1 MVKYSPKENS
11 YKEMY
16 LINKFEKDVME
27 NSLQNMRIDKTKTT
41 QKIPASNTTS
51 SENEKEALETSNKKK
66 SQSENGNEN
75 LVSNENDIEGSNLE
89 ILNSS
94 VETEKFPNDKAS
106 SVNENTPTSEKRID
120 RNISRNNS
128 ILTPSDLKRI
138 LSTEKRAMKKIKQIA
153 RRAPEKRQTRKDA
166 NLINKERQ
174 RQVVTVKNAEP
185 LTMIYPISK
194 KRKLNNQNE
203 FTEDIFH
210 NWRV

>member
-1 MVKYSPKENS
+1 MVKYSPNENT

-27 NSLQNMRIDKTKTT
+27 SSLQNMRHDKTKTT
-41 QKIPASNTTS
+41 QKIPTSNKTS
-51 SENEKEALETSNKKK
+51 SENEKEGLETPNKKK

-75 LVSNENDIEGSNLE
+75 PVSNENDIGGSNLE

-94 VETEKFPNDKAS
+94 VETEKFPNDKAP

-138 LSTEKRAMKKIKQIA
+138 LSTEKRAMRKIKQIA
-153 RRAPEKRQTRKDA
+153 RRVPEKRQTRKDA
-166 NLINKERQ
+166 SLLNKS

>member
-1 MVKYSPKENS
+1 MVKYSPNENT

-27 NSLQNMRIDKTKTT
+27 SSLQNMRHDKTKST
-41 QKIPASNTTS
+41 QKIPTSNKTS
-51 SENEKEALETSNKKK
+51 SENETEALETPNKKK
-66 SQSENGNEN
+66 PQSEKGNEIRM
-75 LVSNENDIEGSNLE
+75 SNENDIETSIPE

-94 VETEKFPNDKAS
+94 TETEKIPNDKTS
-106 SVNENTPTSEKRID
+106 SVNENTTTSEKRID
-120 RNISRNNS
+120 RNISRNRP
-128 ILTPSDLKRI
+128 ILTPSDMKRI
-138 LSTEKRAMKKIKQIA
+138 LSTEKRAMRKIKQIA

>member
-1 MVKYSPKENS
+1 MVKYSPNENT

-27 NSLQNMRIDKTKTT
+27 SSLQNMRHDKTKST
-41 QKIPASNTTS
+41 QKIPTSNKTS
-51 SENEKEALETSNKKK
+51 SENETEALETPNKKK
-66 SQSENGNEN
+66 PQSEKGNEIRM
-75 LVSNENDIEGSNLE
+75 SNENDIETSIPE

-94 VETEKFPNDKAS
+94 TETEKIPNDKTS
-106 SVNENTPTSEKRID
+106 SVNENTTTSEKRID
-120 RNISRNNS
+120 RNISRNKP
-128 ILTPSDLKRI
+128 ILTPSDMKRI
-138 LSTEKRAMKKIKQIA
+138 LSTEKRAMRKIKQIA

-174 RQVVTVKNAEP
+174 RRVVTVKNAEP

>member
-1 MVKYSPKENS
+1 MKKMVKYSPNENT

-27 NSLQNMRIDKTKTT
+27 SSLQNMRHDKTKTT
-41 QKIPASNTTS
+41 QKIPTSNKTS

-75 LVSNENDIEGSNLE
+75 PVSNENDIGGSNLE

-94 VETEKFPNDKAS
+94 VETEKLPNDKTS
-106 SVNENTPTSEKRID
+106 SVNENTTASEKRID

-138 LSTEKRAMKKIKQIA
+138 LSTEKRAMRKIKQIA
-153 RRAPEKRQTRKDA
+153 RRAAEKRQTRKDA

-194 KRKLNNQNE
+194 K
-203 FTEDIFH
+203 TET
-210 NWRV
+210 

>member
-1 MVKYSPKENS
+1 MVKYSPNENT

-27 NSLQNMRIDKTKTT
+27 NSLQNMRNDKTKTT
-41 QKIPASNTTS
+41 QKIPASNNTS

-75 LVSNENDIEGSNLE
+75 LVSNENDIGGSNLE

-94 VETEKFPNDKAS
+94 VETEKIPNDKTS

-138 LSTEKRAMKKIKQIA
+138 LSTEKRAMRKIKQIA

>member
-1 MVKYSPKENS
+1 MEKYSPNENT

-27 NSLQNMRIDKTKTT
+27 SSLQNMRHDKTKST
-41 QKIPASNTTS
+41 QKIPKSNKTS

-75 LVSNENDIEGSNLE
+75 QVSNEDDIEGSNLE

-94 VETEKFPNDKAS
+94 VETEKLPNDKTS
-106 SVNENTPTSEKRID
+106 SVNENTTASEKRID

-128 ILTPSDLKRI
+128 LLTPSDLKRI
-138 LSTEKRAMKKIKQIA
+138 LSTEKRAMRKIKQIV
-153 RRAPEKRQTRKDA
+153 RRVPEKRQTRKDA

-194 KRKLNNQNE
+194 K
-203 FTEDIFH
+203 TET
-210 NWRV
+210 

>member
-1 MVKYSPKENS
+1 MVKYSPNENT

-27 NSLQNMRIDKTKTT
+27 SSLQNMRHDKTKST
-41 QKIPASNTTS
+41 QKIPTSNKTS
-51 SENEKEALETSNKKK
+51 SENETEALETPNKKK
-66 SQSENGNEN
+66 PQSEKGKEN
-75 LVSNENDIEGSNLE
+75 RMSNENDIETSIPE

-94 VETEKFPNDKAS
+94 TETEKIPNDKTS
-106 SVNENTPTSEKRID
+106 SVNENTTTSEKRID
-120 RNISRNNS
+120 RNISRNKP
-128 ILTPSDLKRI
+128 ILTPSDMKRI
-138 LSTEKRAMKKIKQIA
+138 LSTEKRAMRKIKQIA

-174 RQVVTVKNAEP
+174 RRVVTVKNAEP

>member
-1 MVKYSPKENS
+1 MVKYSPNENI

-27 NSLQNMRIDKTKTT
+27 SSLQNMRHDKTKTT
-41 QKIPASNTTS
+41 QKIPTSNKTS
-51 SENEKEALETSNKKK
+51 SENETEALETPNKKK
-66 SQSENGNEN
+66 PQSEKGNEN
-75 LVSNENDIEGSNLE
+75 RMSNENDIETSIPE

-94 VETEKFPNDKAS
+94 TETEKIPNDKTS
-106 SVNENTPTSEKRID
+106 SVNENTTTSEKRID
-120 RNISRNNS
+120 RNISRNRP
-128 ILTPSDLKRI
+128 ILTPSDMKRI
-138 LSTEKRAMKKIKQIA
+138 LSTEKRAMRKIKQIA

-174 RQVVTVKNAEP
+174 RRVVTVKNAEP

>member
-1 MVKYSPKENS
+1 MVKYLPNENT

-16 LINKFEKDVME
+16 LINKFDKDVME
-27 NSLQNMRIDKTKTT
+27 SSLQNMRHDKTKST
-41 QKIPASNTTS
+41 QKIPTSNKTS
-51 SENEKEALETSNKKK
+51 SENETEALETPNKKK
-66 SQSENGNEN
+66 PQSEKGNEN
-75 LVSNENDIEGSNLE
+75 RMSNENDIETSIPE

-94 VETEKFPNDKAS
+94 TETEKIPNDKTS
-106 SVNENTPTSEKRID
+106 SVNENTTTSEKRID

-138 LSTEKRAMKKIKQIA
+138 LSTEKRAMRKIKQIA
-153 RRAPEKRQTRKDA
+153 RRVPEKRQTRKDA
-166 NLINKERQ
+166 SLLNKS

>member
-1 MVKYSPKENS
+1 MVKYSPNENT

-27 NSLQNMRIDKTKTT
+27 SSLQNMRHDKTKST
-41 QKIPASNTTS
+41 QKIPTSNKTS
-51 SENEKEALETSNKKK
+51 SENETEALETPNKKK
-66 SQSENGNEN
+66 PQSEKGNEIRM
-75 LVSNENDIEGSNLE
+75 SNENDIETSIPE

-94 VETEKFPNDKAS
+94 TETEKIPNDKTS
-106 SVNENTPTSEKRID
+106 SVNENTTTSEKRID
-120 RNISRNNS
+120 RNISRNKP
-128 ILTPSDLKRI
+128 ILTPSDMKRI
-138 LSTEKRAMKKIKQIA
+138 LSTEKRAMRKIKQIA

-194 KRKLNNQNE
+194 KRKLHNPNE

>member
-1 MVKYSPKENS
+1 MVKYSPNENT

-27 NSLQNMRIDKTKTT
+27 SSLQNMRHDKTKTT
-41 QKIPASNTTS
+41 QKIPTSNKTS
-51 SENEKEALETSNKKK
+51 SENETEALETPNKKK
-66 SQSENGNEN
+66 PQSEKGNEIRM
-75 LVSNENDIEGSNLE
+75 SNENDIETSIPE

-94 VETEKFPNDKAS
+94 TETEKIPNDKTS
-106 SVNENTPTSEKRID
+106 SVNENTTTSEKRID
-120 RNISRNNS
+120 RNISRNRP
-128 ILTPSDLKRI
+128 ILTPSDMKRI
-138 LSTEKRAMKKIKQIA
+138 LSTEKRAMRKIKQIA

>member
-1 MVKYSPKENS
+1 MVKYSPNENT

-27 NSLQNMRIDKTKTT
+27 SSLQNMRHDKTKTT
-41 QKIPASNTTS
+41 QKIPTSNKTS
-51 SENEKEALETSNKKK
+51 SENETEALETPNKKK
-66 SQSENGNEN
+66 PQSEKGNEIRM
-75 LVSNENDIEGSNLE
+75 SNENDIETSIPE

-94 VETEKFPNDKAS
+94 TETEKIPNDKTS
-106 SVNENTPTSEKRID
+106 SVNENTTTSEKRID
-120 RNISRNNS
+120 RNISRNKP
-128 ILTPSDLKRI
+128 ILTPSDMKRI
-138 LSTEKRAMKKIKQIA
+138 LSTEKRAMRKIKQIA

-185 LTMIYPISK
+185 LSMIYPISK

>member
-1 MVKYSPKENS
+1 MVKYSPNENT

-27 NSLQNMRIDKTKTT
+27 SSLQNMRHDKTKST
-41 QKIPASNTTS
+41 QKIPTSNRTS
-51 SENEKEALETSNKKK
+51 SENEKEALETPNKKK

-75 LVSNENDIEGSNLE
+75 PVSNENDIGGSNLE

-94 VETEKFPNDKAS
+94 VETEKFPNDKTS
-106 SVNENTPTSEKRID
+106 SVNKNTPTSEKRID

-138 LSTEKRAMKKIKQIA
+138 LSTEKRAMRKIKQIA

-174 RQVVTVKNAEP
+174 RRVVTVKNAEP

>member
-27 NSLQNMRIDKTKTT
+27 NSLQNMRNDKTKTT

-120 RNISRNNS
+120 RNISRNKS

-138 LSTEKRAMKKIKQIA
+138 LSTEKRAMRKIKQIA

-166 NLINKERQ
+166 NLINKEHQ
-174 RQVVTVKNAEP
+174 RRVVTVKNAEP

>member
-1 MVKYSPKENS
+1 MVKYSPKDNS

-51 SENEKEALETSNKKK
+51 SENEKEALETSKKKK

-106 SVNENTPTSEKRID
+106 SVNEITPTSEKRID

-138 LSTEKRAMKKIKQIA
+138 LSTEKRAMRKIKQIA

>member
-1 MVKYSPKENS
+1 MVKYSPNENT

-27 NSLQNMRIDKTKTT
+27 SSLQNMRHDKTKTT
-41 QKIPASNTTS
+41 QKIPTSNKTS

-75 LVSNENDIEGSNLE
+75 LVSNENDIGGSNLE

-94 VETEKFPNDKAS
+94 VETEKLPNDKTS
-106 SVNENTPTSEKRID
+106 SVNENTTASEKRID

-138 LSTEKRAMKKIKQIA
+138 LSTEKRAMRKIKQIA
-153 RRAPEKRQTRKDA
+153 RRAPERRQTRKDA
-166 NLINKERQ
+166 NMLNKS
-174 RQVVTVKNAEP
+174 RQVITVKNAEP
-185 LTMIYPISK
+185 LSMISPTSK
-194 KRKLNNQNE
+194 KRKLHHNQNE
-203 FTEDIFH
+203 ITEDIFH

>member
-1 MVKYSPKENS
+1 MVKYSPKENT

-27 NSLQNMRIDKTKTT
+27 NSLQNMRNDKTKTN
-41 QKIPASNTTS
+41 QKVPVSITTS
-51 SENEKEALETSNKKK
+51 SENDKDAIETPNKKET
-66 SQSENGNEN
+66 QSKQGNEP
-75 LVSNENDIEGSNLE
+75 LVSNENDIEGFTPE

-94 VETEKFPNDKAS
+94 IEKEKLPNDKPL

-120 RNISRNNS
+120 RNISRNKP
-128 ILTPSDLKRI
+128 ILTPSDMKRI
-138 LSTEKRAMKKIKQIA
+138 LSTEKRAMRKIKQIA

-174 RQVVTVKNAEP
+174 RRVVTVKNAEP

>member
-1 MVKYSPKENS
+1 MVKYSPNENT

-27 NSLQNMRIDKTKTT
+27 SSLQNMRHDKTKST
-41 QKIPASNTTS
+41 QKIPTSNKTS

-94 VETEKFPNDKAS
+94 FETEKYPSDKTS
-106 SVNENTPTSEKRID
+106 SVNKNTPTSEKKID

-138 LSTEKRAMKKIKQIA
+138 LSTEKRAMRKIKQIV
-153 RRAPEKRQTRKDA
+153 RRVPEKRQTRKDA
-166 NLINKERQ
+166 RLLNKERQ
-174 RQVVTVKNAEP
+174 RRVVTVKNTEP

>member
-1 MVKYSPKENS
+1 MVKYSPNENT

-27 NSLQNMRIDKTKTT
+27 SSLQNMRHDKTKST
-41 QKIPASNTTS
+41 QKIPTSNKTS
-51 SENEKEALETSNKKK
+51 SENETEALETPNKKK
-66 SQSENGNEN
+66 PQSEKGNEN
-75 LVSNENDIEGSNLE
+75 RMSNENDIETSIPE

-94 VETEKFPNDKAS
+94 TETEKIPNDKTS
-106 SVNENTPTSEKRID
+106 SVNENTTTSEKRID
-120 RNISRNNS
+120 RNISRNKP
-128 ILTPSDLKRI
+128 ILTPSDMKRI
-138 LSTEKRAMKKIKQIA
+138 LSTEKRAMRKIKQIA

-174 RQVVTVKNAEP
+174 RRVVTVKNAEP

>member
-1 MVKYSPKENS
+1 MVKYSPNENT

-27 NSLQNMRIDKTKTT
+27 SSLQNMRHDKTKTT
-41 QKIPASNTTS
+41 QKIPTSNKTS

-94 VETEKFPNDKAS
+94 VETEKLPNDKTS
-106 SVNENTPTSEKRID
+106 SVNENTTASEKRID
-120 RNISRNNS
+120 RSISRNNS

-138 LSTEKRAMKKIKQIA
+138 LSTEKRAMRKIKQIA

>member
-1 MVKYSPKENS
+1 MVKYSPNENT

-16 LINKFEKDVME
+16 LINKFEKDLME
-27 NSLQNMRIDKTKTT
+27 SSLQNMRHDKTKST
-41 QKIPASNTTS
+41 QKIHTSNKSS

-120 RNISRNNS
+120 RNISRNKP
-128 ILTPSDLKRI
+128 ILTPSDMKRI
-138 LSTEKRAMKKIKQIA
+138 LSTEKRAIRKIKQIA
-153 RRAPEKRQTRKDA
+153 RRAPEKRQTRKEA

-210 NWRV
+210 NWKV

>member
-1 MVKYSPKENS
+1 MVKYSPNENT

-27 NSLQNMRIDKTKTT
+27 SSLQNMRHDKTKST
-41 QKIPASNTTS
+41 QKIPTSNKTS
-51 SENEKEALETSNKKK
+51 SENETEALDTPNKKK
-66 SQSENGNEN
+66 PQSEKGNEIRM
-75 LVSNENDIEGSNLE
+75 SNENDIETSIPE

-94 VETEKFPNDKAS
+94 TETEKIPNDKTS
-106 SVNENTPTSEKRID
+106 SVNENTTTSEKRID
-120 RNISRNNS
+120 RNISRNKP
-128 ILTPSDLKRI
+128 ILTPSDMKRI
-138 LSTEKRAMKKIKQIA
+138 LSTEKRAMRKIKQIA
-153 RRAPEKRQTRKDA
+153 RRLPEKRQTRKDA

>member
-1 MVKYSPKENS
+1 MVKYSPNENT

-27 NSLQNMRIDKTKTT
+27 SSLQNMRHDKTKST
-41 QKIPASNTTS
+41 QKIPTSNKTS
-51 SENEKEALETSNKKK
+51 SENETEALETPNKKK
-66 SQSENGNEN
+66 PQSEKGNEIRM
-75 LVSNENDIEGSNLE
+75 SNENDIETSIPE

-94 VETEKFPNDKAS
+94 TETEKIPNDKTS
-106 SVNENTPTSEKRID
+106 SVNENTTTSEKRID
-120 RNISRNNS
+120 RNISRNKP
-128 ILTPSDLKRI
+128 ILTPSDMKRI
-138 LSTEKRAMKKIKQIA
+138 LSTEKRAIRKIKQIA
-153 RRAPEKRQTRKDA
+153 RRAPEKRQTRKEA